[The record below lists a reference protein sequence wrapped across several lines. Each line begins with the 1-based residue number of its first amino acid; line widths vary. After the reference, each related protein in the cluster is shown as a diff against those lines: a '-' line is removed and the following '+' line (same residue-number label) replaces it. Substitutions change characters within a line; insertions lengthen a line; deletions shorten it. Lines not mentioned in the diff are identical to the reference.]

1 MTQVLKGW
9 ADADVA
15 FVSFLFCNI
24 ISCKVS
30 CAHALSRARVHLR
43 QKWTGFSG
51 AALLWQP
58 VQEQPHSLTS
68 LTERAWGETT
78 SLGSLLLFLH
88 LAPHRLHVL
97 LSFLPSF
104 KFSSLFFCSRYVFPL
119 SLYSV
124 YVVFFFCFFLTQLLL
139 MWGCFTVYWT
149 SVTLPFEI
157 SVIMSQSIE
166 MFVLS
171 RVNDMR
177 NPGALE

>member
-124 YVVFFFCFFLTQLLL
+124 YVVFFFVFFNPAPVNVGLFYRLLDI
-139 MWGCFTVYWT
+139 CHS
-149 SVTLPFEI
+149 SVWNI
-157 SVIMSQSIE
+157 CYYVSVHWNVCSQSC
-166 MFVLS
+166 
-171 RVNDMR
+171 
-177 NPGALE
+177 